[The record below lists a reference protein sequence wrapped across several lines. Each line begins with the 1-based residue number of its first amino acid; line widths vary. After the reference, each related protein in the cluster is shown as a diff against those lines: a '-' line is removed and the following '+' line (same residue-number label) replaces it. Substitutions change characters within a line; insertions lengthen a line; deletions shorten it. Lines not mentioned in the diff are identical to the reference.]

1 MDDMSEPRHARLTA
15 ARALI
20 GDNPVL
26 LGIAGIGFSVSFQ
39 TIAGLARAQH
49 MPGWP
54 VLYPILIDLGILGF
68 IVEARKA
75 ISDGRGDLVPRV
87 LAWALAGFTIYV
99 NAHGSPARD
108 WLGVA
113 LHVVAPALWVAFL
126 EMSRWRTRRRRSAA
140 REGIPFP
147 RWVLAPLP
155 TFLLYRRMV
164 LWQEVSYARALERE
178 QLRRR
183 TMARLRAAHG
193 SRWKKADR
201 SITWNL
207 VHGIDVEG
215 AAEAVQR
222 AAEAAAKAELRASS
236 APRTTAR
243 HPAKRKA
250 ARSTA
255 ARAPGTSG
263 PDTDDLTAEM
273 RALSIIVSE
282 PGISGSELG
291 RRLGKTPRYGRQ
303 LLAKLAPVA
312 MAERG

>member
-1 MDDMSEPRHARLTA
+1 MIEDMKEPRHARLTA

-26 LGIAGIGFSVSFQ
+26 LGIAGLGFSVSFQ
-39 TIAGLARAQH
+39 TIASLARAQH
-49 MPGWP
+49 MPGYP

-75 ISDGRGDLVPRV
+75 IGDGRSDLVPRL

-126 EMSRWRTRRRRSAA
+126 EMSRWRTRRRVTVL
-140 REGIPFP
+140 REGTFP

-155 TFLLYRRMV
+155 TYLLYRKMV
-164 LWQEVSYARALERE
+164 LWNETSYARALERE

-193 SRWKKADR
+193 SRWRRLADQ
-201 SITWNL
+201 SAVWTWCT
-207 VHGIDVEG
+207 
-215 AAEAVQR
+215 ASTWRAQR
-222 AAEAAAKAELRASS
+222 RRYS
-236 APRTTAR
+236 
-243 HPAKRKA
+243 
-250 ARSTA
+250 
-255 ARAPGTSG
+255 
-263 PDTDDLTAEM
+263 
-273 RALSIIVSE
+273 
-282 PGISGSELG
+282 G
-291 RRLGKTPRYGRQ
+291 RRNWRRRRNSASPPQTGTPPGHPSGRPLGVPPNVPPAIPARTPTT
-303 LLAKLAPVA
+303 
-312 MAERG
+312 

>member
-15 ARALI
+15 ARALV

-39 TIAGLARAQH
+39 TIAHLASAQH
-49 MPGWP
+49 MPGNP
-54 VLYPILIDLGILGF
+54 VLYPVLIDLGILGF

-75 ISDGRGDLVPRV
+75 ISDGRSDLVPRV

-140 REGIPFP
+140 REGIPFS

-155 TFLLYRRMV
+155 TFLLFRRMV
-164 LWQEVSYARALERE
+164 LWQETSYARALDRE

-183 TMARLRAAHG
+183 TIARLRARHG
-193 SRWKKADR
+193 SKWRTAADQ
-201 SITWNL
+201 SVAWQLT
-207 VHGIDVEG
+207 HGIDVEG
-215 AAEAVQR
+215 AAEALR
-222 AAEAAAKAELRASS
+222 LEAELAAKAELRIASSPRTSPRPSAKRKGS
-236 APRTTAR
+236 APR
-243 HPAKRKA
+243 HPVAVPRDAETGVDTGDLNTESA
-250 ARSTA
+250 A
-255 ARAPGTSG
+255 
-263 PDTDDLTAEM
+263 LN
-273 RALSIIVSE
+273 IVMAE
-282 PGISGSELG
+282 PGISGNELG
-291 RRLGKTPRYGRQ
+291 RRLGVSEGYGRK
-303 LLAKLAPVA
+303 LKRDLARVA
-312 MAERG
+312 G